1 MSNRKYEIPNGDEV
15 DIARASAAVLTK
27 LLQDLPNDHR
37 ASIRMGGAGSNCPT
51 ASCGVIERYFGWYVG
66 REDYK

>member
-37 ASIRMGGAGSNCPT
+37 ASIRMGGR
-51 ASCGVIERYFGWYVG
+51 I
-66 REDYK
+66 